1 MESLKRIVNDIF
13 VADLEDKSRI
23 RKNVDARKA
32 YSKIL
37 KDIGFSFEY
46 IGETISKDHSSI
58 VHYCISANYLFLYD
72 NVFQKK
78 FNLAKKQFSLENKGL
93 KSKSNED
100 IYTIAIQL
108 REELDLLLF
117 EKNKVLHNFVDH
129 LERYVKDTGY
139 MPDIVYCRNNILPLF
154 SD

>member
-13 VADLEDKSRI
+13 LTDLDDKSRI

-37 KDIGFSFEY
+37 RDIGFSFKY
-46 IGETISKDHSSI
+46 IGETIGKDHSSI
-58 VHYCISANYLFLYD
+58 VYYCISADYLFLYD

-78 FNLAKKQFSLENKGL
+78 FNLAKKHFLLENNNYKPT
-93 KSKSNED
+93 SNED

-108 REELDLLLF
+108 REELDSVLF
-117 EKNKVLHNFVDH
+117 EKNKMLNDFVDH
-129 LERYVKDTGY
+129 LENHVIEKGY
-139 MPDIVYCRNNILPLF
+139 MPNIDYCRNKILPLF
-154 SD
+154 SG